1 MTKYEEYTAKV
12 DEMPTATKAQRARKE
27 KALELLASVDRFSGA
42 YGCIDELLS
51 ASKASRKTAI
61 GKQGET
67 DFYIRVNKDGKI
79 SNQKAERKTNGGR
92 IGDLLNGTSKAKYIV
107 YSMDIC
113 NAGTSHKRRVT
124 EPKLFSVERFL
135 ELLDECNATKSTNG
149 NHPETA
155 IQATSKSLYLAMLE
169 QGETFE
175 PGLVYDYYTLN
186 D

>member
-1 MTKYEEYTAKV
+1 MTKYEEYTEKV
-12 DEMPTATKAQRARKE
+12 MAMAETTKEQKARKE
-27 KALELLASVDRFSGA
+27 KAIDLLARVDRFSGA

-51 ASKASRKTAI
+51 ASKASKKTAI
-61 GKQGET
+61 SKQGET
-67 DFYIRVNKDGKI
+67 DIYIRVCKDGKI

-92 IGDLLNGTSKAKYIV
+92 IGDLLNGISKAKYIV

-124 EPKLFSVERFL
+124 EPKVFSVERFL
-135 ELLDECNATKSTNG
+135 ELLEECNAMKNTNG
-149 NHPETA
+149 NHPEMA

-169 QGETFE
+169 EGETFE
-175 PGLVYDYYTLN
+175 PSKVFDYYDLN

>member
-1 MTKYEEYTAKV
+1 MTKFDEYTAKV
-12 DEMPTATKAQRARKE
+12 NEMPTTTKEQRARKE
-27 KALELLASVDRFSGA
+27 KALELLARVDRFSGA

-51 ASKASRKTAI
+51 ASKTSKKTAI
-61 GKQGET
+61 SKQGEA
-67 DFYIRVNKDGKI
+67 DFYIRINKDGKI

-92 IGDLLNGTSKAKYIV
+92 IGDLLNGASKAKYIV

-135 ELLDECNATKSTNG
+135 ELLEECNAMKSTNG

-155 IQATSKSLYLAMLE
+155 IQATNKSLYLAMLE
-169 QGETFE
+169 EGETFE